1 MPHKKSTIK
10 RLRQD
15 KKINERN
22 RSIKSAVATAVKK
35 ARAAAPESRDA
46 DFKRAASLIDKAVKV
61 GVLKK
66 ESASRKKS
74 RLAKELGRKA

>member
-22 RSIKSAVATAVKK
+22 RSIKAAMSTAVKK
-35 ARAAAPESRDA
+35 ARAAAPEERDA
-46 DFKRAASLIDKAVKV
+46 VYAKAVSAIDKAIKV

-66 ESASRKKS
+66 ESGSRKKS

>member
-1 MPHKKSTIK
+1 LPHKKSTIK

-15 KKINERN
+15 AKINERN
-22 RSIKSAVATAVKK
+22 RGIRSAMATAVKK
-35 ARAAAPESRDA
+35 ARAAAPEARETAFRGAVS
-46 DFKRAASLIDKAVKV
+46 SIDTAVKA

-66 ESASRKKS
+66 ETADRKKS